1 MIMGKNNKIY
11 QLALLLFLFLLFYS
25 CDDDIN
31 RQKECNL
38 KTTFI
43 DSTNIIH
50 FDDEFLINFSLQGQK
65 YPQGFYNEELNNI
78 ASIYYVNT
86 VSTKLDITKWIQ
98 LCTDDSSEA
107 ISWIKLSSENEITEF
122 TETEKYFEAKS
133 NSTTSS
139 FKILFRV
146 NKCSYLD
153 RTNYNFL
160 NKSDTLGIFNKRPI
174 NEQSVKEV
182 IEYLWFLRNYQTANT
197 DVLFTKLTVNN
208 ADIICNIFST
218 HYSEGDWGMCPTVQV
233 YDEVYKITKSDGI
246 IIYKKDL
253 VRIIS
258 D

>member
-1 MIMGKNNKIY
+1 MKINHKIY
-11 QLALLLFLFLLFYS
+11 QLILLIFLFLLFYS

-31 RQKECNL
+31 REKECNL

-43 DSTNIIH
+43 DSTNIVH
-50 FDDEFLINFSLQGQK
+50 YDDEFLINFSLHGQK
-65 YPQGFYNEELNNI
+65 YPQGFYNEEINNI

-86 VSTKLDITKWIQ
+86 VSTKLDTTKWIQ
-98 LCTDDSSEA
+98 LCTDDSNEA
-107 ISWIKLSSENEITEF
+107 ISWIKLSSENEITEL

-174 NEQSVKEV
+174 NKQSAKEV
-182 IEYLWFLRNYQTANT
+182 TEYLWFLRNYQTASTN
-197 DVLFTKLTVNN
+197 VLFTKLTVNN
-208 ADIICNIFST
+208 EDIICNIFST
-218 HYSEGDWGMCPTVQV
+218 HYSEGDFGMCPTIQV
-233 YDEVYKITKSDGI
+233 YDEVYKIRKTDGI